1 MAPRDTESVRERYEE
16 RARGDRSLSQ
26 RKREGTDS
34 GETDD
39 RGRSSIPAQLTP
51 VGILGRGPGGGDETT
66 VPASEPSAGELVRAG
81 RRWDQARHDRLDERK
96 AITSPSS
103 LIRWV

>member
-66 VPASEPSAGELVRAG
+66 VPASEPSVVSWSEPADDGI
-81 RRWDQARHDRLDERK
+81 RRDTTGWTREKPSQAHRH
-96 AITSPSS
+96 
-103 LIRWV
+103 